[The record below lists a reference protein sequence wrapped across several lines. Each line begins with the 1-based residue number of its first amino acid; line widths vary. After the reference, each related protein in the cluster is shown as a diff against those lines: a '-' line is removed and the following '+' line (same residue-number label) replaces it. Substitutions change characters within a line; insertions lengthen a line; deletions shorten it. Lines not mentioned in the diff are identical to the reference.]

1 MKEELDKQ
9 LVEKYPRIFR
19 NRYASMTETA
29 MCWGFE
35 CGDGWFDILESLCGN
50 IDSYTKWRRNMRA
63 NDLRIVRARQKG
75 YDALMKHL
83 TLGRPAR
90 EWHEER
96 AQEIMENGHNITDKV
111 HWTVADQVKE
121 KFGGLRF
128 YYHGGDEHISG
139 MVRMAESWASVTCET
154 CGDRGTIRHGGWIR
168 TLCDKHEA
176 EYQARQAKYMSE
188 DDDV

>member
-1 MKEELDKQ
+1 MREELDKQ
-9 LVEKYPRIFR
+9 LCEKYPVLFAQR
-19 NRYASMTETA
+19 NGSPQETA
-29 MCWGFE
+29 MCWGFD
-35 CGDGWFDILESLCGN
+35 CGDGWHDLINILCAN
-50 IDSYTKWRRNMRA
+50 IQNH
-63 NDLRIVRARQKG
+63 IVYGRG
-75 YDALMKHL
+75 GDAPQVVVM
-83 TLGRPAR
+83 
-90 EWHEER
+90 
-96 AQEIMENGHNITDKV
+96 
-111 HWTVADQVKE
+111 QVKE